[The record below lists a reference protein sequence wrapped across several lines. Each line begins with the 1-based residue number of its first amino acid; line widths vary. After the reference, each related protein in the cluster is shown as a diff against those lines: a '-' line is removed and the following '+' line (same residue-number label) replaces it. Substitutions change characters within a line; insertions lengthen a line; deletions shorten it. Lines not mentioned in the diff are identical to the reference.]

1 MKKTIKQ
8 PPFKQIELQLKLE
21 QLENFENEWEN
32 ASKRYEKNKSVE
44 DADEILRLALEKIK
58 ILSEIVLY
66 TEEV

>member
-1 MKKTIKQ
+1 
-8 PPFKQIELQLKLE
+8 
-21 QLENFENEWEN
+21 FENEWEN